1 MAAHNLF
8 DAGVKRTMEQAR
20 KAALE
25 RGDEAVDARHLL
37 VGLLTEEEQRDAG
50 LRAVGLDADAVRQV
64 VTEKMGSGSAAAVAV
79 AVAVAEHRFS
89 QEAKKTLEKAAA
101 VAADCDTHCDT
112 HIVKPV
118 HLLVALLE
126 SGGHAAAWLAP
137 LGADAAR
144 MRATLKE
151 GS

>member
-79 AVAVAEHRFS
+79 AEHRFS